1 MALAGLSGKVVVVTG
16 AAGGIGRAT
25 VRRLLAEGC
34 RVAGVDLDAGRT
46 AAAIGADPGAAF
58 LPIGADV
65 ASEDGAA
72 DYVART
78 VARFGRLDG
87 LVNNAGILG
96 QRLPLVEMPVAE
108 FDRILAVNLRG
119 VFLGMQAAL
128 RRMHIQG
135 EGGAIVNLSS
145 IGALKTFRNS
155 AGYGTS
161 KNAVLS
167 LTRVAALENLDRN
180 IRVNA
185 VCPGMTDTPMLH
197 ESIARGLLGGGAG
210 DAAVKKAKPE
220 EIANV
225 IAFLLSDEASFVTG
239 STYSVDGGGG

>member
-72 DYVART
+72 DYVARA

-96 QRLPLVEMPVAE
+96 RRLPLVEMPVAE

-128 RRMHIQG
+128 RRMHIQEG
-135 EGGAIVNLSS
+135 GGAIVNLSS

-197 ESIARGLLGGGAG
+197 ESIARGLLGGGTG
-210 DAAVKKAKPE
+210 DAAVKMAKPE

>member
-34 RVAGVDLDAGRT
+34 SVAGVDLDPARVTEAVAAEAG
-46 AAAIGADPGAAF
+46 APF
-58 LPIGADV
+58 LPLGADV
-65 ASEDGAA
+65 ADEDATAG
-72 DYVART
+72 YVARA
-78 VARFGRLDG
+78 VAHFGHLDG

-96 QRLPLVEMPVAE
+96 RRLPLVDMPVAE

-119 VFLGMQAAL
+119 TFLGMQAAL
-128 RRMHIQG
+128 RQMHAQG
-135 EGGAIVNLSS
+135 GGGAIVNLSS
-145 IGALKTFRNS
+145 IGALRTFPNS

-161 KNAVLS
+161 KNGVLS

-185 VCPGMTDTPMLH
+185 VCPGMTDTPMLR
-197 ESIARGLLGGGAG
+197 ESLANGLLQGRP
-210 DAAVKKAKPE
+210 DAPPKMATPD

-239 STYSVDGGGG
+239 STYSVDGGGF

>member
-1 MALAGLSGKVVVVTG
+1 MALAGLAGKVVIVTG

-34 RVAGVDLDAGRT
+34 RVAGVDLDPARVAGAV
-46 AAAIGADPGAAF
+46 AAEDGAPF
-58 LPIGADV
+58 LPLGADV
-65 ASEDGAA
+65 ADEGEAA
-72 DYVART
+72 GYVART
-78 VARFGRLDG
+78 VAHFGRLDG

-128 RRMHIQG
+128 RRMHVQG
-135 EGGAIVNLSS
+135 DGGAIVNLSS
-145 IGALKTFRNS
+145 IGALKTFPNS

-185 VCPGMTDTPMLH
+185 VCPGMTDTPMLR
-197 ESIARGLLGGGAG
+197 ESLARGLLQGRPPE
-210 DAAVKKAKPE
+210 AAVKMATPD

-239 STYSVDGGGG
+239 STYSVDGGGF